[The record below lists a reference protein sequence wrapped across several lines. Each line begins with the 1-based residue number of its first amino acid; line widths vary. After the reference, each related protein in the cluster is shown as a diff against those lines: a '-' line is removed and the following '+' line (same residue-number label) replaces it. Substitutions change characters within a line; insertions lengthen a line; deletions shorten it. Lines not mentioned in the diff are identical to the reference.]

1 MFKGVS
7 MWFEI
12 FKAGTFTDSEGVTR
26 TWTEEDLDTI
36 VSRYDP
42 SQHEAPIVIGH
53 PKDNSPAW
61 GWIEAI
67 KREGGKLL
75 AKAKDMVPEFK
86 EMVNKG
92 LFKKRS
98 ISLYP
103 DLTLRHVGFLGAT
116 PPAVK
121 GLVDVKF
128 SDDKAA
134 SIEFD
139 EYQMNILGNI
149 FQRLREWFIEKFGI
163 ETADRVVG
171 IWDIDELKRSQPSE
185 VKAFA
190 EGDREKAKKAQEARA
205 KKYGIAVKEGGN
217 VTKPSEYE
225 SILDDEFADPVNYRY
240 PIDESHVKAALSYW
254 GMPKNREQYTAEEV
268 KTITQRILKAAKK
281 AGIEIDEDKWN
292 FIEKEEDMDKI
303 VELEA
308 TIKQLEQSISDY
320 AEKDRTKDRLL
331 ADLKQELEKERAEKR
346 KAEFNAFCDG
356 LVSEGKLTPAQ
367 KALTV
372 DFMEILSGVAE
383 YEFAE
388 GDAKVKKAPLEAF
401 KGLLTTLP
409 KQVEFGEHATKGRA
423 SGESGKDKVREQ
435 KVSEYMEKNKGASYK
450 DAVIAVSRENP
461 ELFREE
467 A

>member
-1 MFKGVS
+1 
-7 MWFEI
+7 
-12 FKAGTFTDSEGVTR
+12 
-26 TWTEEDLDTI
+26 
-36 VSRYDP
+36 
-42 SQHEAPIVIGH
+42 
-53 PKDNSPAW
+53 
-61 GWIEAI
+61 
-67 KREGGKLL
+67 
-75 AKAKDMVPEFK
+75 
-86 EMVNKG
+86 
-92 LFKKRS
+92 
-98 ISLYP
+98 
-103 DLTLRHVGFLGAT
+103 VGFLGAT

-292 FIEKEEDMDKI
+292 FIERRKI
-303 VELEA
+303 W
-308 TIKQLEQSISDY
+308 TNC
-320 AEKDRTKDRLL
+320 
-331 ADLKQELEKERAEKR
+331 RA
-346 KAEFNAFCDG
+346 
-356 LVSEGKLTPAQ
+356 
-367 KALTV
+367 
-372 DFMEILSGVAE
+372 
-383 YEFAE
+383 
-388 GDAKVKKAPLEAF
+388 
-401 KGLLTTLP
+401 
-409 KQVEFGEHATKGRA
+409 
-423 SGESGKDKVREQ
+423 
-435 KVSEYMEKNKGASYK
+435 
-450 DAVIAVSRENP
+450 
-461 ELFREE
+461 
-467 A
+467 

>member
-1 MFKGVS
+1 

-121 GLVDVKF
+121 GLADVQF

-171 IWDIDELKRSQPSE
+171 TWDIDELKRPQPSE
-185 VKAFA
+185 ASAFA

-240 PIDESHVKAALSYW
+240 PIDESHVQAALSYW

-308 TIKQLEQSISDY
+308 KIKQLEQSISNY
-320 AEKDRTKDRLL
+320 AEKDKAKDRLL

-367 KALTV
+367 KVLAV

-401 KGLLTTLP
+401 KSLLTTLP
-409 KQVEFGEHATKGRA
+409 KQVEFSEHATKGRA